1 VETMDI
7 IKIVSFALITLLIV
21 IMVKKERPDIALL
34 ISLIAGIIVFMFL
47 VSKLT
52 IIVNFLQTLSNKANI
67 DIVYLDT
74 VFKIL
79 GIAYLSSFCSEICRD
94 AGESS
99 IASKVEFAG
108 KILILTLAIPILM
121 AVMQTILKIM

>member
-1 VETMDI
+1 MEIV
-7 IKIVSFALITLLIV
+7 KIVSFALITLLIV
-21 IMVKKERPDIALL
+21 IVVKNERRDIALL
-34 ISLIAGIIVFMFL
+34 ISLVAGIIIFMFL

-52 IIVNFLQTLSNKANI
+52 VIVNFLQTLSNKANI

-79 GIAYLSSFCSEICRD
+79 GIAYLTSFCSEVCKD

-99 IASKVEFAG
+99 IASKVDFAG
-108 KILILTLAIPILM
+108 KVLILTLAIPILM

>member
-1 VETMDI
+1 MDI
-7 IKIVSFALITLLIV
+7 VKIVSFALVALLVVTL
-21 IMVKKERPDIALL
+21 VKNDKKDIALL
-34 ISLIAGIIVFMFL
+34 ISLVAGIIIFMFMI
-47 VSKLT
+47 SRLT
-52 IIVNFLQTLSNKANI
+52 IIVNFLQSLSSKANI

-79 GIAYLSSFCSEICRD
+79 GIAYLTSFCSEICKD
-94 AGESS
+94 AGEGN
-99 IASKVEFAG
+99 IASKVEFSG

>member
-1 VETMDI
+1 
-7 IKIVSFALITLLIV
+7 
-21 IMVKKERPDIALL
+21 
-34 ISLIAGIIVFMFL
+34 
-47 VSKLT
+47 
-52 IIVNFLQTLSNKANI
+52 VNFLQTLSNKANI

-79 GIAYLSSFCSEICRD
+79 GIAYLTSFCSEICKD

>member
-1 VETMDI
+1 MEI
-7 IKIVSFALITLLIV
+7 IKIVAFALVALMATMLLKNNRQHLAV
-21 IMVKKERPDIALL
+21 AVSIA
-34 ISLIAGIIVFMFL
+34 AGIMIFMFML
-47 VSKLT
+47 SKLT
-52 IIVNFLQTLSNKANI
+52 IIINFLQTLSSKANI

-79 GIAYLSSFCSEICRD
+79 GIAYLTSFCSEICKD
-94 AGESS
+94 AGENS
-99 IASKVEFAG
+99 IASKVEFSG